1 MKSIWNNTF
10 YNTQPALAWTFELSF
25 DEYYEGDNNEN
36 AAGLNRFAQA
46 AVDISVGKRES
57 EYASVFYGG
66 VEFKKLTRA
75 QNTGTFTIK
84 FNEDKFY
91 TITGILENIY
101 NNDNL
106 NQNYFDAGTHVY
118 NWPTIGTRKIVVK
131 MYDPNTMHVDPNPVV
146 SYEFY
151 NCHIMSIDDASLSYE
166 SSDTITRSVTFVY
179 DYMKYRDFRAEAAKE
194 QRQKE
199 AEEKAK
205 KSAEKKAE
213 LAANR
218 KDRVKEMGVLGMV
231 AANEQ
236 NWNNATA
243 LADEEVD
250 RDIQNQKAYTNMQA
264 SRGGYRGGHR

>member
-10 YNTQPALAWTFELSF
+10 YNTQPALGWTFDISF
-25 DEYYEGDNNEN
+25 DEYYDGDTSNNTI
-36 AAGLNRFAQA
+36 GLNRLAQA
-46 AVDISVGKRES
+46 AVDITIGKRES
-57 EYASVFYGG
+57 EYTSVYYAG

-75 QNTGTFTIK
+75 QNSGTFTIK

-106 NQNYFDAGTHVY
+106 NQNYFDAGSHVY
-118 NWPTIGTRKIVVK
+118 NWPTIGTRKIVVN
-131 MYDPNTMHVDPNPVV
+131 MYDPNVLHSDPNAVV
-146 SYEFY
+146 GYEFY
-151 NCHIMSIDDASLSYE
+151 NCRIMTIDDANFSYE
-166 SSDTITRSVTFVY
+166 STDTITRAVTFVY
-179 DYMKYRDFRAEAAKE
+179 DYMKYRDYRSEAVKE
-194 QRQKE
+194 QRHKE

-205 KSAEKKAE
+205 KSAEKKLE
-213 LAANR
+213 AAATRN
-218 KDRVKEMGVLGMV
+218 DRVKEMGVLGMI

-243 LADEEVD
+243 LANEELNK
-250 RDIQNQKAYTNMQA
+250 DIQNQKAYTNMQA

>member
-10 YNTQPALAWTFELSF
+10 YNTQPALGWTFELSF
-25 DEYYEGDNNEN
+25 DQYYEGDNNEN

-46 AVDISVGKRES
+46 AVDVTIGKRES
-57 EYASVFYGG
+57 EYTSVYYGG

-106 NQNYFDAGTHVY
+106 NQDYFEEKTRAY
-118 NWPTIGTRKIVVK
+118 NRPTEGTRTIVVK
-131 MYDPNTMHVDPNPVV
+131 MYDPNTMNTDPNPVV

-151 NCHIMSIDDASLSYE
+151 NCRIMSIDDINLSYE
-166 SSDTITRSVTFVY
+166 STESVTRSATFVY
-179 DYMKYRDFRAEAAKE
+179 DYMKYKDHRAEAAKK
-194 QRQKE
+194 QKWQQ
-199 AEEKAK
+199 
-205 KSAEKKAE
+205 
-213 LAANR
+213 LQQLPR
-218 KDRVKEMGVLGMV
+218 KDRVKQMGVLGMIP
-231 AANEQ
+231 ANEQ
-236 NWNNATA
+236 NWNNAIA
-243 LADEEVD
+243 VAEETFD
-250 RDIQNQKAYTNMQA
+250 RNIQNQKAYTNMQA

>member
-10 YNTQPALAWTFELSF
+10 YNTQPALGWTFELSF
-25 DEYYEGDNNEN
+25 DQYYQGDNNEN
-36 AAGLNRFAQA
+36 VAGLNRFAQA
-46 AVDISVGKRES
+46 AVDVTIGKRES
-57 EYASVFYGG
+57 EYTSVYYGG

-106 NQNYFDAGTHVY
+106 NQDYFEEKTRAY
-118 NWPTIGTRKIVVK
+118 NRPTEGTRTIVVK
-131 MYDPNTMHVDPNPVV
+131 MYDPNTMNTDPNPVV

-151 NCHIMSIDDASLSYE
+151 NCRIMSIDDINLSYE
-166 SSDTITRSVTFVY
+166 STESITRSVTFVY
-179 DYMKYRDFRAEAAKE
+179 DYMKYIDHRAEARRKA
-194 QRQKE
+194 

-213 LAANR
+213 LAATR
-218 KDRVKEMGVLGMV
+218 KDRVKKMGVLGMIP
-231 AANEQ
+231 ANEQ
-236 NWNNATA
+236 NWNNAIA
-243 LADEEVD
+243 VAEEMFD
-250 RDIQNQKAYTNMQA
+250 RNIQNQKAYTNMQA